1 MIVLYAIKVMI
12 AIVLIPMELIMIFY
26 DYQLNLKFNFII
38 QTAYKGFFSL
48 SATSYLK
55 FDLFDI
61 PIPYFYLK
69 CKKYMI
75 FILKSFNLFLNLLKH
90 SKTVYF

>member
-1 MIVLYAIKVMI
+1 MA
-12 AIVLIPMELIMIFY
+12 
-26 DYQLNLKFNFII
+26 LKFNFII